1 MIFWQGIVEDR
12 DDPHQIGRHRVRV
25 IGKHNPDKNQLPTE
39 NLPWALCLLS
49 CSSNSNTGVN
59 GFIPSIPPGTRVL
72 LYYEDDC
79 EAQVPIII
87 GILANIHNKP
97 DQEEESSTQNGF
109 VPELEEIKTTPQE
122 VESVVVLP
130 GESSLVI
137 NRLKEAFPR
146 KKYHNRTS
154 SSVIATDSPNIE
166 NDKINRKRNTPDKG
180 GNLTKGVRM
189 AFFNCDPYEVAPE
202 RKTNSSKGEFHNFG
216 EKLKAFDSQS
226 TFDKFPPVV
235 KNKKDSNN
243 NCVYTPEFK
252 DYGQEQFI
260 NDIINNFDEFL
271 NNLITSK
278 EELWAQNPGLRT
290 YKDI

>member
-1 MIFWQGIVEDR
+1 MIFWQGIIEDR
-12 DDPHQIGRHRVRV
+12 DDPYQIGRHRVRV
-25 IGKHNPDKNQLPTE
+25 IGKHNPNKNELPTE

-49 CSSNSNTGVN
+49 CSSNSNSGVN
-59 GFIPSIPPGTRVL
+59 GFIPSMPPGTRVL
-72 LYYEDDC
+72 LYFEDED
-79 EAQVPIII
+79 EAQIPIII
-87 GILANIHNKP
+87 GILANIHNEKET
-97 DQEEESSTQNGF
+97 QESTTENGF
-109 VPELEEIKTTPQE
+109 IPELEEKKTTPQE

-130 GESSLVI
+130 GESFLII
-137 NRLKEAFPR
+137 NKLKEAFPR
-146 KKYHNRTS
+146 EKYKNKTS
-154 SSVIATDSPNIE
+154 SSVLAIDSPNID

-180 GNLTKGVRM
+180 GNLSKGVRM
-189 AFFNCDPYEVAPE
+189 AFFDYDQYEVAPE

-216 EKLKAFDSQS
+216 EKLKAFNSPS

-243 NCVYTPEFK
+243 QCVYTSEFK

-271 NNLITSK
+271 NNLITPK
-278 EELWAQNPGLRT
+278 EQLWEQNPGLRT